1 MGAEIEMLQN
11 VNILNLMVVGL
22 SEVENRQIQKL
33 IRNGEGTSRNY
44 VLAQYDA
51 LENIDIVILD
61 ASDQNILAKWEQ
73 LLDTRE
79 CPPCVYVH
87 DENSKYLRLFSK
99 QEKNTATLLLRSRLP
114 RLVHFLD
121 NVALPHS
128 ISDVDQD
135 AEGTQSEEF
144 ALAAG

>member
-1 MGAEIEMLQN
+1 MLQN
-11 VNILNLMVVGL
+11 ENKLNLMVVGL
-22 SEVENRQIQKL
+22 SEVEVRQIKRL
-33 IRNGEGTSRNY
+33 VRNGEGTSRNY

-61 ASDQNILAKWEQ
+61 ASDSDILAKWEQ
-73 LLDTRE
+73 MLDTRN

-99 QEKNTATLLLRSRLP
+99 QDKNTATLLLRSRLP
-114 RLVHFLD
+114 RLLHFLD

-128 ISDVDQD
+128 VEDLDLINENTESNEV
-135 AEGTQSEEF
+135 